1 MNTSIS
7 LNFICIFWAVFHINR
22 LIQVVLRTFYFLVL
36 LVGRVRRVRG
46 LFNWSIFSLWEKDGI
61 FGSNKIL
68 IQYSRCFPPSFKGR
82 SRLDMVVELRVKYCG
97 EIALKIEFALLLN
110 NYTPKK
116 RLKCVLK
123 ISSQYCT
130 LSSTAVCYVKPVAFL
145 LSGFIR
151 IISF

>member
-1 MNTSIS
+1 M
-7 LNFICIFWAVFHINR
+7 F
-22 LIQVVLRTFYFLVL
+22 VVCSNDRYLVCEKKKEFLDQIKF
-36 LVGRVRRVRG
+36 
-46 LFNWSIFSLWEKDGI
+46 LFNIHAAVRPL
-61 FGSNKIL
+61 L
-68 IQYSRCFPPSFKGR
+68 KGR